1 MQILGLSGNVKRPSR
16 TAALVGAI
24 VDALVVRLDAQS
36 GLRPDAGPSQSTPSR
51 VIELVDAAPVL
62 FRALRADQLD
72 AEGRAIVDAVE
83 AADILVV
90 GSPVYRASYTGALK
104 HLFDLVD
111 YRALAGKPVILAATG
126 GTPLHGLM
134 TEHQLRPLFGFF
146 NTLTLPTAIYATEA
160 DFTDHSIANPALHA
174 RIDRVVSELGR
185 VLPLADAN
193 LAPGSRPVLSA
204 ASA

>member
-1 MQILGLSGNVKRPSR
+1 MGSIKILGLSGNVKRPSR
-16 TAALVGAI
+16 TAS
-24 VDALVVRLDAQS
+24 VVRSVVAAIEQHFS
-36 GLRPDAGPSQSTPSR
+36 VEGR
-51 VIELVDAAPVL
+51 VIELVDAAPIL

-72 AEGRAIVDAVE
+72 HAGRSIVDAVE

-111 YRALAGKPVILAATG
+111 FRALTGKRVVLAATG

-146 NTLTLPTAIYATEA
+146 NALTVPTAIYATES
-160 DFTDHSIANPALHA
+160 DFTGHALTSA
-174 RIDRVVSELGR
+174 AVTQRIERAVAEVIQLI
-185 VLPLADAN
+185 PNADAGGRN
-193 LAPGSRPVLSA
+193 AQTSYHPETV
-204 ASA
+204 